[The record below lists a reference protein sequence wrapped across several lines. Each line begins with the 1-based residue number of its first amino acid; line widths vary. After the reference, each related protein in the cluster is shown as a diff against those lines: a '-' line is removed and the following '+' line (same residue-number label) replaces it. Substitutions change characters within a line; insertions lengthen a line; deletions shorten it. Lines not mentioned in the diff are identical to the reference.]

1 MAEFAESIKRKRVSE
16 NHVLFTDPSSLGIKT
31 PNFKDG
37 YYTGSGDVDD
47 VACIIYMS
55 QQLNEQLTVVICDDD
70 KEGNRH
76 ISFIVHLG
84 ELLMSKYNIK
94 VIREVDFSSKI
105 VPDGT
110 SIYIH
115 APINDSTADVLTR
128 SIANITSIFT
138 QGNDSATNFKNA
150 TNAKQFL
157 AAAAKAGISLIR
169 FDTKETNFKIPY
181 KSDFENSLTNP
192 VLKKVYSDYFLFE
205 KRKRFGTALHLG
217 HLCNRLYSNTGG
229 DEGGPGNNIKEYIV
243 LIQELKAEGKLPE
256 LSGKLLTA
264 FEETVGHGECDESAI
279 QNGKDL
285 ISLMNLYCD
294 YDELIVGGKFTKYG
308 NLKRGEI
315 VRRTDVDSRVAA
327 AFDVVSY
334 STPLFDF
341 AAAYFALEERK
352 PEAFLITQVEQ
363 SLTDLNEML
372 GGRRRRRKS
381 RKKTKNKKK
390 TNHKRRTSKKRTSKK
405 GGN

>member
-1 MAEFAESIKRKRVSE
+1 MAEFAESIKK

-55 QQLNEQLTVVICDDD
+55 QQLKEHLTVVICDDD

-105 VPDGT
+105 VPEET

-115 APINDSTADVLTR
+115 APINDSTADVLTS

-169 FDTKETNFKIPY
+169 FDTKETNFRIPY

-192 VLKKVYSDYFLFE
+192 VSKKVYSDYFLFE
-205 KRKRFGTALHLG
+205 KRK
-217 HLCNRLYSNTGG
+217 S
-229 DEGGPGNNIKEYIV
+229 
-243 LIQELKAEGKLPE
+243 
-256 LSGKLLTA
+256 LLFFCA
-264 FEETVGHGECDESAI
+264 
-279 QNGKDL
+279 
-285 ISLMNLYCD
+285 
-294 YDELIVGGKFTKYG
+294 
-308 NLKRGEI
+308 
-315 VRRTDVDSRVAA
+315 
-327 AFDVVSY
+327 
-334 STPLFDF
+334 
-341 AAAYFALEERK
+341 
-352 PEAFLITQVEQ
+352 
-363 SLTDLNEML
+363 
-372 GGRRRRRKS
+372 
-381 RKKTKNKKK
+381 
-390 TNHKRRTSKKRTSKK
+390 
-405 GGN
+405 